1 MRWLIVSLEAPLASF
16 GEAAGNAQRGT
27 AMRPTR
33 SALIGLAGAALG
45 ILRDDAAAQEKLSSS
60 FTTASRTLD
69 AGHVLHDYHTYQ
81 SVEQSKALFS
91 TRAKALASGKTVTSI
106 TEREYRCDGKWQAA
120 FGEKSAEGFTL
131 EALSQAFAEPHFSL
145 WLGRK
150 SCPLSRPLGAL
161 IVDQE
166 NLEQAFDEHAKRW
179 QIIIKN
185 DARTL
190 IATDIQPKIESLQRK
205 RMDQPRDRKVW
216 TFAARDEWEF
226 MTGGAHE
233 R

>member
-45 ILRDDAAAQEKLSSS
+45 ILRDDAADQEKLSSS
-60 FTTASRTLD
+60 FTTATRTLD
-69 AGHVLHDYHTYQ
+69 AGHLMRDFHTYQ
-81 SVEQSKALFS
+81 SVPQAKGIFS
-91 TRAKALASGKTVTSI
+91 TRAKALASGEAVTSI

-120 FGEKSAEGFTL
+120 FGEKSDAGFKL
-131 EALSQAFAEPHFSL
+131 EELSQAFSQPYFSL

-150 SCPLSRPLGAL
+150 SCPLSRPLGAM
-161 IVDQE
+161 IVDHE
-166 NLEQAFDEHAKRW
+166 ILEVAFDEHAKHW
-179 QIIIKN
+179 QLEIKN
-185 DARTL
+185 GARTL
-190 IATDIQPKIESLQRK
+190 IATDVQPKTKSLQRK
-205 RMDQPRDRKVW
+205 RMDEPRDRKVW

-226 MTGGAHE
+226 MTGGTHE
-233 R
+233 S

>member
-45 ILRDDAAAQEKLSSS
+45 ILREDDAAQDQLSSS
-60 FTTASRTLD
+60 FTTATRTLD
-69 AGHVLHDYHTYQ
+69 AGQLLRDFHTYQ
-81 SVEQSKALFS
+81 SVPQAKGIFS
-91 TRAKALASGKTVTSI
+91 TRAKALASGGAVTSI

-120 FGEKSAEGFTL
+120 FGEKSGEGFTL
-131 EALSQAFAEPHFSL
+131 EELSQAFTQPYFSL

-150 SCPLSRPLGAL
+150 SCPLSCPLGPL
-161 IVDQE
+161 IIDRE
-166 NLEQAFDEHAKRW
+166 NLEAAFDEHAKRW
-179 QIIIKN
+179 QLEIKN
-185 DARTL
+185 TRTL
-190 IATDIQPKIESLQRK
+190 IATDIQPHSKSLQRK
-205 RMDQPRDRKVW
+205 RMDHPRDRKVW

-226 MTGGAHE
+226 MTGGTDE
-233 R
+233 S